1 MARDPSMLTPDQ
13 REYLR
18 GEKDYNQQVEN
29 NTRYEIRKRVR
40 NALLDFGLLLEE
52 MDARDREQLFK
63 DVRPPSLRGDGTFE
77 DEEFREDEIGGL
89 VQTLGFLYL
98 GADEVGIPFEN
109 ALEQAIV
116 TARGV
121 DSSNPFVAKSVEV
134 SVDESLETNVDGI
147 VRKIERGDQ
156 LNEIEYFGLT
166 RLVLSDLGTFVR
178 RLNDA
183 NVDVV
188 SKLDDGKS
196 LNRGESLVVVARTFD
211 DATQFREYDLFELLH
226 DDVITHLG
234 LSNARNLYGI
244 PE

>member
-1 MARDPSMLTPDQ
+1 MGRDASMLTPDQ

-40 NALLDFGLLLEE
+40 DALLDFGLLLEE

-63 DVRPPSLRGDGTFE
+63 DVRPPSLREDDQF
-77 DEEFREDEIGGL
+77 DEESFRDDGISGL
-89 VQTLGFLYL
+89 VQALGFLYL

-116 TARGV
+116 RARGA
-121 DSSNPFVAKSVEV
+121 DSSNPFVARTVEV
-134 SVDESLETNVDGI
+134 SVDEALETDVGGV
-147 VRKIERGDQ
+147 VRKIERGDR
-156 LNEIEYFGLT
+156 LDDVEFFGLT
-166 RLVLSDLGTFVR
+166 RLVLSDLDTFVR
-178 RLNDA
+178 QLASAD
-183 NVDVV
+183 VDVM
-188 SKLDDGKS
+188 SKLDGGES
-196 LNRGESLVVVARTFD
+196 LTRGESLVVVARTFD
-211 DATQFREYDLFELLH
+211 DVTQFREYDLFELLH

-234 LSNARNLYGI
+234 LSNARNLFER